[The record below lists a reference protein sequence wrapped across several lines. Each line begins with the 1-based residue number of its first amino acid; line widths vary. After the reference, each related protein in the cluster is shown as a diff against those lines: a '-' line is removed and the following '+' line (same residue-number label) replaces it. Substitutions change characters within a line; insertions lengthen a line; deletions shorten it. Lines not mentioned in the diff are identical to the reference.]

1 MPTIPHPQPFDR
13 PFAAALLSLLTLT
26 PSLNGQTQAANGP
39 DEIRTFYVAPLG
51 NDSHA
56 GTKEQPFKTISRAR
70 DAVRLV
76 NQNMTSDIHVYL
88 RGGDHPVTDTLTF
101 TPDDSGM
108 NGHKVC
114 YQAYENEV
122 PVMNGAHKVTGWK
135 NHKGSIYEAKL
146 ERPTKLRTLIV
157 NDKRAYM
164 AHKTVTARGGWGS
177 YSITA
182 GQADWARQS
191 GSKPDGVEYL
201 ASDVP
206 SLANP
211 SDVEIMRNTT
221 WNSNIVCVREIMT
234 SGENQVLKLQQPYGA
249 IAQNQ
254 GWDSGFKATGTHT
267 IYNAFEFL
275 DEPGEFYFNKSTGT
289 LYYYSNGE
297 NMATAKVY
305 APHAGRLISVEGA
318 SRTQR
323 VENIRFKGITFANTE
338 AVLPMVENSSGKA
351 TVQAAT
357 WCMAFDDDDWH
368 NIQYR
373 AYDTAPCAIEVSS
386 AESIQFENCTLKH
399 IGNDGIGFINDVS
412 NSQIIGNFCADMG
425 GSAFQ
430 VGHPQHLYE
439 GDGGPNEKYPPA
451 KEGVCRNILI
461 KNNVLFDLTKLY
473 YGHAGITAYFV
484 EGLKIEHNHIQGT
497 QYSGISLGWGWNNFD
512 EISKPGNPTTTC
524 KNNSFNN
531 NRVYDCM
538 KMLHDGGAFY
548 TLGSQPNSE
557 ASGNFVKAA
566 TTHFQGVYHPDEG
579 TAWYTGKNLVF
590 EIVPG
595 QDNFELNDWKRKH
608 DNHYSNI
615 YSTSNSQQTGAP
627 NCTITDLHVYPD
639 ANWPQEALDII
650 KNAGP
655 EPQYDA
661 LLKRLLGVVFESRY
675 RYTVKPLTY

>member
-1 MPTIPHPQPFDR
+1 M
-13 PFAAALLSLLTLT
+13 AAALLTLLVLAPGLNAQT
-26 PSLNGQTQAANGP
+26 PAANGSDQP
-39 DEIRTFYVAPLG
+39 RAFYVSPLG

-56 GTKEQPFKTISRAR
+56 GTQEKPFKTLSRAR

-76 NQNMTSDIHVYL
+76 NKTMTSDIHVYL
-88 RGGDHPVTDTLTF
+88 RGGDYPVTETLTF

-114 YQAYENEV
+114 YQAYEKEI
-122 PVMNGAHKVTGWK
+122 PVMNGADKVTGWK
-135 NHKGSIYEAKL
+135 NHKGKIYEAKL
-146 ERPTKLRTLIV
+146 NRSAKLRTLIV
-157 NDKRAYM
+157 NHKRAYM
-164 AHKTVTARGGWGS
+164 ANKTVTARGGWGN
-177 YSITA
+177 YTVTA
-182 GQADWARQS
+182 GQSDWARKS
-191 GSKPDGVEYL
+191 GSKPDGVEYS
-201 ASDVP
+201 ASEVP
-206 SLANP
+206 SLANAF
-211 SDVEIMRNTT
+211 DVEIMRNTT
-221 WNSNIVCVREIMT
+221 WNSNIVCVREVMT
-234 SGENQVLKLQQPYGA
+234 EGEKQILKLQQPYGA

-254 GWDSGFKATGTHT
+254 GWDSGFMATGTHT

-297 NMATAKVY
+297 NMATAKVL
-305 APHAGRLISVEGA
+305 APHAGRLISIQGA
-318 SRTQR
+318 SRSQR
-323 VENIRFKGITFANTE
+323 VANLSFKGITFAYTE

-357 WCMAFDDDDWH
+357 WCTAFDDSDWH

-373 AYDTAPCAIEVSS
+373 AYDTAPCAIEVTS
-386 AESIQFENCTLKH
+386 AESIRFENCTLKH

-412 NSQIIGNFCADMG
+412 NSQVIGNFCADMG

-439 GDGGPNEKYPPA
+439 GDGGPNEKYSPEV
-451 KEGVCRNILI
+451 EGVCRNILI
-461 KNNVLFDLTKLY
+461 KNNVLFDLTKLF

-484 EGLKIEHNHIQGT
+484 DGLKMDHNHIQGT

-557 ASGNFVKAA
+557 ASGNYVKAS

-615 YSTSNSQQTGAP
+615 YSTSKNQEIGAP
-627 NCTITDLHVYPD
+627 NSTITDLHVYPD
-639 ANWPQEALDII
+639 ANWPQEALDMI

-661 LLKRLLGVVFESRY
+661 LLKRLPGVVFEPRY
-675 RYTVKPLTY
+675 RYTVKPLTH